1 MQYTAYG
8 ENVRNERDVKTF
20 DLCSSMGPL
29 IGIMGI

>member
-1 MQYTAYG
+1 MG
-8 ENVRNERDVKTF
+8 KNVRNEQDVKTF